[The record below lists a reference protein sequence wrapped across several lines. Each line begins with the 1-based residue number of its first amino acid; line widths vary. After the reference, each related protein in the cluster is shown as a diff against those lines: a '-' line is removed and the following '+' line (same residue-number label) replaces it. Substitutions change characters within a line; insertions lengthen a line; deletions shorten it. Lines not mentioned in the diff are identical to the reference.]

1 MLKRIPLEL
10 ITRNPDQLRQT
21 FNKAALEEL
30 AASIFENGLQ
40 QPITVRPIERDAD
53 GHEFMVIMGERRF
66 RAHKLLLEDG
76 HCTHILAQVRKMG
89 DREMHINAI
98 LENLQRSEVSP
109 LEEADAY
116 QRAIEVFGFTV
127 PELAKKLGISQSWR
141 ITYRLKLLGL
151 TPDNRNLVTR
161 GVISMTQAY
170 HMAGLSVNGQTSF
183 LALCKSGL
191 ASTEASAAAVAA
203 AIEAKE
209 AQIEMPI
216 VAEQPRKQS
225 ISSIDTQVDRI
236 GASVQ
241 PFFKD
246 GQFKIKGPLDPGQA
260 QRCAEKIKL
269 LRAHLGHVERE
280 LMRAASVS
288 AVAA

>member
-10 ITRNPDQLRQT
+10 ITRNPDQPRQT
-21 FNKAALEEL
+21 FDKVALEDL
-30 AASIFENGLQ
+30 ASSIRENGLQ
-40 QPITVRPIERDAD
+40 QPITVRPMERNAD
-53 GHEFMVIMGERRF
+53 GHEFMIIMGERRF
-66 RAHKLLLEDG
+66 RAHKLLSDEG
-76 HCTHILAQVRKMG
+76 HTADILAQVRKMG

-116 QRAIEVFGFTV
+116 QRAIEVFDFTV

-151 TPDNRNLVTR
+151 TRDNRDLVAR

-183 LALCKSGL
+183 LTLCKSGL
-191 ASTEASAAAVAA
+191 ASTEASAGAA
-203 AIEAKE
+203 ADAIATKE
-209 AQIEMPI
+209 AQIEMPM
-216 VAEQPRKQS
+216 VTQLPKRQS
-225 ISSIDTQVDRI
+225 IKSVEDRVDQV
-236 GASVQ
+236 GTAVQ

-246 GQFKIKGPLDPGQA
+246 GQFKIQGRLDPSQA

-269 LRAHLGHVERE
+269 IRAHLGQVERE

-288 AVAA
+288 AAA